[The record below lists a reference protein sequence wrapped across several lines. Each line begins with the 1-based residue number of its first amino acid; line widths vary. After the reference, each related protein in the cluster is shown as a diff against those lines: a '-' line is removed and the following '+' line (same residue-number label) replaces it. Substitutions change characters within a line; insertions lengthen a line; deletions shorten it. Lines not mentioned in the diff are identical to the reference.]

1 MSGGSDSA
9 SREAA
14 ASEERRQASI
24 RNTQNSV
31 NDIFNSPQRA
41 ADIADY
47 VAANRQYLGDDLT
60 RQKKTNDQQ
69 LKFALARNGQ
79 IGGSTQVDQ
88 QQRFGEDYS
97 RGLLDV
103 ERRAQGAG
111 AELESADQDAR
122 ANLISLATTGL
133 DATTAS
139 QQAAAAMRTSLQA
152 GKSTSMVQGLG
163 DMFGGFKDFYQKSQ
177 EAKVRR
183 DADRNAYNNFY
194 VPTASTGFYYGKGA
208 GQ

>member
-9 SREAA
+9 ATEANA
-14 ASEERRQASI
+14 AEQRRQDAI
-24 RNTQNSV
+24 RQTQSAV
-31 NDIFNSPQRA
+31 NAAFDSPQRA

-47 VAANRQYLGDDLT
+47 VGAMRQYFGDDLS

-79 IGGSTQVDQ
+79 IGGSTQIDQ
-88 QQRFGEDYS
+88 QRRFGEDYS

-111 AELESADQDAR
+111 AELEGADQDAR
-122 ANLISLATTGL
+122 ANLISLATSGL
-133 DATTAS
+133 DATTAA
-139 QQAAAAMRTSLQA
+139 QQAASAMRTSLQA

-163 DMFGGFKDFYQKSQ
+163 DMFGSFQDFYKNSQ

-183 DADRNAYNNFY
+183 EADKNAYNNY
-194 VPTASTGFYYGKGA
+194 YLPTPSTGFYYGKGT
-208 GQ
+208 GP

>member
-1 MSGGSDSA
+1 MSGGSDNA

-14 ASEERRQASI
+14 ATEQRRQDAI
-24 RNTQNSV
+24 RQTQGAV
-31 NDIFNSPQRA
+31 NAAFDSPQRA

-47 VAANRQYLGDDLT
+47 VGAMRQYYGEDLT

-79 IGGSTQVDQ
+79 IGSSTQVDQ
-88 QQRFGEDYS
+88 QTRFGEEYS
-97 RGLLDV
+97 KGLLDV

-111 AELESADQDAR
+111 AEMEAADQDAR

-133 DATTAS
+133 DATTAA
-139 QQAAAAMRTSLQA
+139 QQASAAMRTSLQA

-177 EAKVRR
+177 ESKVRR
-183 DADRNAYNNFY
+183 DADKNAYNNYY
-194 VPTASTGFYYGKGA
+194 VPSPSTGYYYGKGP
-208 GQ
+208 GG